1 MAAFTKSEFIWLN
14 GELTPWDS
22 AQIHVTAH
30 GLHYGTGVF
39 EGMRSYSTAD
49 GPAIFRL
56 DAHMRRFAQSASF
69 YELDLGYSFDEL
81 CAASLDVVRANG
93 LEDAYLRP
101 IAFFDSHSF
110 SVWPK
115 DCPVTVAIIAVPGRQ
130 YIQGGPEHGV
140 RVTVSTVRRID
151 SQTLPPF
158 VKACGHYTNSVRAVQ
173 EAFRRGFD
181 EAILLNSKGDVA
193 EGSGANLFFVKN
205 GTLYTNDIDASIVL
219 GITRDSVLQIG
230 ARHRRSGGD
239 APHHAR
245 RHPHGG
251 RAVLLRHRGGDH
263 ADQGRRRTRHRR
275 RQSGSGHQAAA
286 EDVLRRGA
294 RAAAAVQVSGS
305 RWLERRRRSESGER
319 ERIRERTNRTI
330 EERPSRERDGFLG
343 QSRSGCRGIAERLL
357 TKRLVAVRPLNA
369 AVRFV
374 FSSVRV
380 PRSCRLG

>member
-1 MAAFTKSEFIWLN
+1 MAPFTKSEFIWLN

-39 EGMRSYSTAD
+39 EGMRSYDTAD

-56 DAHMRRFAQSASF
+56 DAHMKRFAQSASF

-81 CAASLDVVRANG
+81 CSASLEVIRANG
-93 LEDAYLRP
+93 LDNAYLRP
-101 IAFFDSHSF
+101 IAFFDSYSF

-115 DCPVTVAIIAVPGRQ
+115 DCPVSVAIIAVPGRQ

-205 GTLYTNDIDASIVL
+205 GTLITNDVDASIVM
-219 GITRDSVLQIG
+219 GITRDSILQIAKDIG
-230 ARHRRSGGD
+230 V
-239 APHHAR
+239 PI
-245 RHPHGG
+245 
-251 RAVLLRHRGGDH
+251 VLRPITH
-263 ADQGRRRTRHRR
+263 ADVITSDELFFSGTAVEITPIKEVDGHVIGDGTPGAITQRLQRTFF
-275 RQSGSGHQAAA
+275 
-286 EDVLRRGA
+286 D
-294 RAAAAVQVSGS
+294 AVHGKLPQYRS
-305 RWLERRRRSESGER
+305 WLAMA
-319 ERIRERTNRTI
+319 
-330 EERPSRERDGFLG
+330 G
-343 QSRSGCRGIAERLL
+343 QPQ
-357 TKRLVAVRPLNA
+357 TV
-369 AVRFV
+369 
-374 FSSVRV
+374 
-380 PRSCRLG
+380 